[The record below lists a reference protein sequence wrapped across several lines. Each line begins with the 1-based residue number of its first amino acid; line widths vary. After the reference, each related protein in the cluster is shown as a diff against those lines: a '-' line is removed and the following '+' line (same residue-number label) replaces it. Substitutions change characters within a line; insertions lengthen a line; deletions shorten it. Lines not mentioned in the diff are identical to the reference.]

1 MESWDGPPDS
11 QFDDDT
17 AEGYVGKYLL
27 VGVTRATNEG
37 ITLSLEQLHGV
48 ISSVSAHGIE
58 LQLKG
63 INEGKVWRMP
73 PFIDG
78 LSPAAPGVYELK
90 STGEAIEDP
99 DFTFTMTIRKP
110 ARQ

>member
-11 QFDDDT
+11 QFDGDA

-27 VGVTRATNEG
+27 VGITRVTNEG
-37 ITLSLEQLHGV
+37 VTLSLEQLHGV
-48 ISSVSAHGIE
+48 INSVNAHGIE

-63 INEGKVWRMP
+63 VNEGKVWRMP
-73 PFIDG
+73 PFLDR
-78 LSPAAPGVYELK
+78 LSVAAPGVYQLK
-90 STGEAIEDP
+90 ATGEAVEDP

-110 ARQ
+110 AQQ